1 METKILDLGA
11 INGQVSVQIIRKNIK
26 NIHLKVFRSF
36 EVVLS
41 VPMTV
46 PSDWIDSFLDNH
58 VKWIDDQITKY
69 KKASGYNNLSSIR
82 SGSSTQLLG
91 KDVRIYKEA
100 SLENRI
106 ELDEKKVCM
115 FLKDISDEDLA
126 QRLFDEWWRNKAI
139 EIFQF
144 EMEKLYQKIFKKYG
158 LDQPHVLVRKMKT
171 LWGSCT
177 PNKNKITLNEYL
189 LKAGIRC
196 IQYVL
201 LHELAH
207 LLYPNHSKE
216 FYDFLTIHMPDWKE
230 RKKQL
235 DNEVVQGL

>member
-11 INGQVSVQIIRKNIK
+11 INGQVSVQINRKKIK
-26 NIHLKVFRSF
+26 NVHLKVFRSL

-46 PSDWIDSFLDNH
+46 PSDWIDSFLKNH
-58 VKWIDDQITKY
+58 VEWIDDQITKY

-100 SLENRI
+100 SIENRI
-106 ELDEKKVCM
+106 ELDERKVCM

-158 LDQPHVLVRKMKT
+158 LDQPHILVRKMKT

-189 LKAGIRC
+189 LKADIRC
-196 IQYVL
+196 IQYVI

>member
-26 NIHLKVFRSF
+26 NVHLKVFRTF

-46 PSDWIDSFLDNH
+46 PSEWIDSFLDNH
-58 VKWIDDQITKY
+58 VKWINDQITKY
-69 KKASGYNNLSSIR
+69 KKSSGYNNLSSIR

-100 SLENRI
+100 SLTDRV
-106 ELDEKKVCM
+106 ELDEKKICI
-115 FLKDISDEDLA
+115 FLKDASDEERS
-126 QRLFDEWWRNKAI
+126 QKLFDQWWRNTASD
-139 EIFQF
+139 IFQS
-144 EMEKLYQKIFKKYG
+144 ETEQLYQKIFKKYG
-158 LDQPHVLVRKMKT
+158 LNQPKILVRKMKT

-177 PNKNKITLNEYL
+177 PSKDKITLNEYL
-189 LKAGIRC
+189 LKADIRC
-196 IQYVL
+196 IQYVI
-201 LHELAH
+201 LHELTH
-207 LLYPNHSKE
+207 LLYPNHSNE

>member
-1 METKILDLGA
+1 MEIKILDLGA

-26 NIHLKVFRSF
+26 NVHLKVFRSL

-41 VPMTV
+41 VPIAV
-46 PSDWIDSFLDNH
+46 PSDWIDSFLENH
-58 VKWIDDQITKY
+58 VEWINDQITKY
-69 KKASGYNNLSSIR
+69 KKASGYNNLSSIK

-100 SLENRI
+100 SLDNRV
-106 ELDEKKVCM
+106 ELDEKKVCI
-115 FLKDISDEDLA
+115 FLKDILDEDLA

-139 EIFQF
+139 EIFQS

-158 LDQPHVLVRKMKT
+158 LDQPHILVRKMKT

-189 LKAGIRC
+189 LKADIRC
-196 IQYVL
+196 IQYVI

>member
-26 NIHLKVFRSF
+26 NIHLKVFRSL

-46 PSDWIDSFLDNH
+46 QSDWIDSFLKNH
-58 VKWIDDQITKY
+58 VEWIDDQITKY

-158 LDQPHVLVRKMKT
+158 LDQPHIWVRKMKT

-189 LKAGIRC
+189 LKADIRC
-196 IQYVL
+196 IQYVI

>member
-26 NIHLKVFRSF
+26 NVHLKVFRTF

-46 PSDWIDSFLDNH
+46 PSDWIDSFLNDH
-58 VKWIDDQITKY
+58 IEWIDDQITKY
-69 KKASGYNNLSSIR
+69 KKSSGYNNLSSIR

-100 SLENRI
+100 SLTDRV
-106 ELDEKKVCM
+106 ELDEKKVCI
-115 FLKDISDEDLA
+115 FLRDISDEEQA
-126 QRLFDEWWRNKAI
+126 QKLFDQWWRNTASD
-139 EIFQF
+139 IFQS
-144 EMEKLYQKIFKKYG
+144 ETEKLYLKIFKKYG
-158 LDQPHVLVRKMKT
+158 LNQPKILVRKMKT

-177 PNKNKITLNEYL
+177 PKKDKITLNEYL
-189 LKAGIRC
+189 LKADIRC
-196 IQYVL
+196 IQYVI

-207 LLYPNHSKE
+207 LIYPNHSKE

>member
-26 NIHLKVFRSF
+26 NVHLKVFRSL

-41 VPMTV
+41 VPMAV
-46 PSDWIDSFLDNH
+46 PSDWIDSFLENH
-58 VKWIDDQITKY
+58 VEWINDQITKY

-106 ELDEKKVCM
+106 ELDEKKVCI

-158 LDQPHVLVRKMKT
+158 LDQPHILVRKMKT

-189 LKAGIRC
+189 LKADIRC
-196 IQYVL
+196 IQYVI

-207 LLYPNHSKE
+207 LLYHNHGKE

>member
-11 INGQVSVQIIRKNIK
+11 INGQVSVQIIRKKIK
-26 NIHLKVFRSF
+26 NVHLKVFRSLD
-36 EVVLS
+36 VVLS
-41 VPMTV
+41 VPMAV
-46 PSDWIDSFLDNH
+46 PSDWIDSFLENH
-58 VKWIDDQITKY
+58 VEWIDDQITKY
-69 KKASGYNNLSSIR
+69 KKASGYNNLSNIR
-82 SGSSTQLLG
+82 SGSSSQLLG

-106 ELDEKKVCM
+106 ELDEKKVCI

-158 LDQPHVLVRKMKT
+158 LDQPHILVRKMKT

-189 LKAGIRC
+189 IKADIRC
-196 IQYVL
+196 IQYVI

-207 LLYPNHSKE
+207 LLYHNHSKG
-216 FYDFLTIHMPDWKE
+216 FYDFLTIHMPVWKE
-230 RKKQL
+230 RK
-235 DNEVVQGL
+235 

>member
-41 VPMTV
+41 VPLTV

-189 LKAGIRC
+189 LKADIRC

>member
-1 METKILDLGA
+1 METKMLDLGA
-11 INGQVSVQIIRKNIK
+11 INGQVSVQIIRKKIK
-26 NIHLKVFRSF
+26 NVHLKVFRSL
-36 EVVLS
+36 EIVLS
-41 VPMTV
+41 VPMAV
-46 PSDWIDSFLDNH
+46 PSDWIDSFLENH
-58 VKWIDDQITKY
+58 VEWIDDQITKY
-69 KKASGYNNLSSIR
+69 KKASGYNNLSNIR

-106 ELDEKKVCM
+106 ELDEKKVCI

-144 EMEKLYQKIFKKYG
+144 EMGKLYQKIFKKYG
-158 LDQPHVLVRKMKT
+158 LDQPHILVRKMKT

-189 LKAGIRC
+189 IKADIRC
-196 IQYVL
+196 IQYVI

-207 LLYPNHSKE
+207 LLYHNHSKG
-216 FYDFLTIHMPDWKE
+216 FYDFLTIHMPDWEE

>member
-11 INGQVSVQIIRKNIK
+11 INGQVSVQIIRKKIK
-26 NIHLKVFRSF
+26 NVHLKVFRSL

-41 VPMTV
+41 VPMAV
-46 PSDWIDSFLDNH
+46 PSDWIDSFLENH
-58 VKWIDDQITKY
+58 VEWINDQITKY
-69 KKASGYNNLSSIR
+69 KRTSGYNNLSNIR

-100 SLENRI
+100 SLSNRV
-106 ELDEKKVCM
+106 ELDEKKVCI
-115 FLKDISDEDLA
+115 FLKDTSDEELA
-126 QRLFDEWWRNKAI
+126 QRLFDEWWRNTASD
-139 EIFQF
+139 IFQS
-144 EMEKLYQKIFKKYG
+144 ETEQLYQKIFKKYG
-158 LDQPHVLVRKMKT
+158 LNQPKILVRKMKT

-177 PNKNKITLNEYL
+177 PSKDKITLNEYL
-189 LKAGIRC
+189 LKADIRC
-196 IQYVL
+196 IQYVI
-201 LHELAH
+201 LHELTH
-207 LLYPNHSKE
+207 LIYPNHSKE

>member
-41 VPMTV
+41 VPLTV

-158 LDQPHVLVRKMKT
+158 LDQPHIWVRKMKT

-189 LKAGIRC
+189 LKADIRC

>member
-11 INGQVSVQIIRKNIK
+11 INGQVSVQIIRKKIK
-26 NIHLKVFRSF
+26 NVHLKVFRSL

-41 VPMTV
+41 VPSTV
-46 PSDWIDSFLDNH
+46 PNDWIDSFLENH
-58 VKWIDDQITKY
+58 VDWIDNQITKY
-69 KKASGYNNLSSIR
+69 KKSSGYNNLSSIR

-100 SLENRI
+100 SLTDRV
-106 ELDEKKVCM
+106 ELDEKKICI
-115 FLKDISDEDLA
+115 FLKDASDEERS
-126 QRLFDEWWRNKAI
+126 QKLFDQWWRNTASD
-139 EIFQF
+139 IFQS
-144 EMEKLYQKIFKKYG
+144 ETEQLYQKIFKKYG
-158 LDQPHVLVRKMKT
+158 LNQPKILVRKMKT

-177 PNKNKITLNEYL
+177 PSKDKITLNEYL
-189 LKAGIRC
+189 LKADIRC
-196 IQYVL
+196 IQYVI
-201 LHELAH
+201 LHELTH
-207 LLYPNHSKE
+207 LLYPNHSNE

>member
-26 NIHLKVFRSF
+26 NVHLKVFRSL

-41 VPMTV
+41 VPAAV
-46 PSDWIDSFLDNH
+46 PPDWINAFLNDH
-58 VKWIDDQITKY
+58 IEWIDNQITKY
-69 KKASGYNNLSSIR
+69 KKASGYNNLSTIR

-91 KDVRIYKEA
+91 KDVRIYKEV
-100 SLENRI
+100 SLTNRV
-106 ELDEKKVCM
+106 ELDEKRVCV
-115 FLKDISDEDLA
+115 FLTDANNEKLA
-126 QRLFDEWWRNKAI
+126 QRLFDEWWRNTADQI
-139 EIFQF
+139 YQSETAT
-144 EMEKLYQKIFKKYG
+144 LYQKIFKKYG
-158 LDQPHVLVRKMKT
+158 LNKPYVLVRKMKT

-189 LKAGIRC
+189 LKADIRC
-196 IQYVL
+196 IQYVI
-201 LHELAH
+201 LHELTH

-230 RKKQL
+230 RKAML
-235 DNEVVQGL
+235 QGVE

>member
-26 NIHLKVFRSF
+26 NIHLKVFRSL

-46 PSDWIDSFLDNH
+46 PSDWIDSFLKNH
-58 VKWIDDQITKY
+58 VEWIDDQITKY

-158 LDQPHVLVRKMKT
+158 LDQPHIWVRKMKT

-189 LKAGIRC
+189 LKADIRC
-196 IQYVL
+196 IQYVI

-235 DNEVVQGL
+235 DNEVVQGI